1 MDPGLRWDDV
11 DPVHIFG
18 VGRRFLVRNGR
29 NGRLPMFLQT
39 YGIRQAGFGG
49 GMQENLIDAHLPRID
64 PKIIRPL
71 SKSHGEQ
78 IMKYLIKPI
87 SLIAIATLL
96 QFFSQS
102 VRAESTINIQILNA
116 IVKDQVV
123 AGATVTLQKNGEQ
136 SVSAS
141 TNAQGQANF
150 PVKFVDDQSTI
161 LIVKKSGYSNLVVK
175 CPCAGT
181 TYAISPVMTSLDGM
195 RIVLNW
201 GASPSDLDSHLVYPN
216 NHVYFVAQ
224 KGQLANLDVDDTTS
238 YGPETITI
246 EKKKEGERYIYAV
259 HNYSDREN
267 LNSYTLSKSAAKV
280 FVYVGQTLIRT
291 YYVPSNK
298 VGNMWAVF
306 AVTAA
311 GEFQDYNV
319 LKNVV
324 SEDRLE
330 LAEFEGVI
338 EKTTV
343 PVSTYS
349 VASQADAQ
357 TSNRL
362 GEAAYHAGKYDEAI
376 RLYQA
381 AIESDG
387 NYGQA
392 YSNLGLVFQKAGR
405 VSEALWANRKAI
417 ALANGASAAVVRA
430 SSHYNNGKIYE
441 TASQWQ
447 DALREFRAAKSE
459 NANPVYDQAILRMQQ
474 KGAH

>member
-1 MDPGLRWDDV
+1 MR
-11 DPVHIFG
+11 
-18 VGRRFLVRNGR
+18 
-29 NGRLPMFLQT
+29 
-39 YGIRQAGFGG
+39 
-49 GMQENLIDAHLPRID
+49 
-64 PKIIRPL
+64 
-71 SKSHGEQ
+71 
-78 IMKYLIKPI
+78 YLIKPI
-87 SLIAIATLL
+87 SLIATLILL
-96 QFFSQS
+96 QCLSPS
-102 VRAESTINIQILNA
+102 ARADGTINIQILNA

-136 SVSAS
+136 SVSK
-141 TNAQGQANF
+141 TTTAQGQASF
-150 PVKFVDDQSTI
+150 PKRFADDQTTL
-161 LIVKKSGYSNLVVK
+161 LIVKKVGYSNLVVK

-181 TYAISPVMTSLDGM
+181 TYAISPVMAGLDGM

-201 GASPSDLDSHLVYPN
+201 GSSPYDLDSHLVYPR
-216 NHVYFVAQ
+216 NHVSFVSQ
-224 KGQLANLDVDDTTS
+224 KGDQAHLDVDDTTS

-246 EKKKEGERYIYAV
+246 EKKKEGQRYVYAV

-267 LNSYTLSKSAAKV
+267 LNSDSLSKSAAKV
-280 FVYVGQTLIRT
+280 FVYVGQTLIKT

-298 VGNMWAVF
+298 SGNMWAVF
-306 AVTAA
+306 AVTAG
-311 GEFQDYNV
+311 GEFEDYNV
-319 LKNVV
+319 LKSV
-324 SEDRLE
+324 SSHDRLE

-343 PVSTYS
+343 PTSTFS
-349 VASQADAQ
+349 VIRQADAK

-362 GEAAYHAGKYDEAI
+362 GEAAYHSGKYDQAI
-376 RLYQA
+376 QHYQA

-417 ALANGASAAVVRA
+417 ALASGATAAVVRA

-447 DALREFRAAKSE
+447 DAMREFRAAKRE
-459 NANPVYDQAILRMQQ
+459 NANPVYDKSILRMQQ
-474 KGAH
+474 KGAR

>member
-1 MDPGLRWDDV
+1 MR
-11 DPVHIFG
+11 
-18 VGRRFLVRNGR
+18 
-29 NGRLPMFLQT
+29 
-39 YGIRQAGFGG
+39 
-49 GMQENLIDAHLPRID
+49 
-64 PKIIRPL
+64 
-71 SKSHGEQ
+71 
-78 IMKYLIKPI
+78 YLIKPI
-87 SLIAIATLL
+87 SLIATLILL
-96 QFFSQS
+96 QCLSPS
-102 VRAESTINIQILNA
+102 ARADGTINIQILNA

-136 SVSAS
+136 SVSE
-141 TNAQGQANF
+141 TTTAQGQASF
-150 PVKFVDDQSTI
+150 PKRFVDDQTTL
-161 LIVKKSGYSNLVVK
+161 LIVKKVGYSNLVVK

-181 TYAISPVMTSLDGM
+181 TYAISPVMAGLDGM

-201 GASPSDLDSHLVYPN
+201 GSSPYDLDSHLVYPR
-216 NHVYFVAQ
+216 NHVSFVSQ
-224 KGQLANLDVDDTTS
+224 KGDQAHLDVDDTTS

-246 EKKKEGERYIYAV
+246 EKKKEGQRYVYAV

-267 LNSYTLSKSAAKV
+267 LNSDSLSKSAAKV
-280 FVYVGQTLIRT
+280 FVYVGQTLIKT

-298 VGNMWAVF
+298 SGNMWAVF
-306 AVTAA
+306 AVTAG
-311 GEFQDYNV
+311 GEFEDYNV
-319 LKNVV
+319 LKSV
-324 SEDRLE
+324 SSHDRLE

-343 PVSTYS
+343 PTSTFS
-349 VASQADAQ
+349 VIRQADAK

-362 GEAAYHAGKYDEAI
+362 GEAAYHSGKYDQAI
-376 RLYQA
+376 QHYQA

-417 ALANGASAAVVRA
+417 ALASGATAAVVRA

-447 DALREFRAAKSE
+447 DAMREFRAAKRE
-459 NANPVYDQAILRMQQ
+459 NANPVYDKSILRMQQ
-474 KGAH
+474 KGAR

>member
-1 MDPGLRWDDV
+1 
-11 DPVHIFG
+11 
-18 VGRRFLVRNGR
+18 
-29 NGRLPMFLQT
+29 
-39 YGIRQAGFGG
+39 
-49 GMQENLIDAHLPRID
+49 
-64 PKIIRPL
+64 
-71 SKSHGEQ
+71 
-78 IMKYLIKPI
+78 MKYFIKPI
-87 SLIAIATLL
+87 SLIAITTLL
-96 QFFSQS
+96 HIFSQS
-102 VRAESTINIQILNA
+102 VRAESTINIHILNA

-136 SVSAS
+136 SVSAT
-141 TNAQGQANF
+141 TNSQGQASF
-150 PVKFVDDQSTI
+150 PVKFIDDQTTL
-161 LIVKKSGYSNLVVK
+161 LIVKKPGYSNLVVK

-201 GASPSDLDSHLVYPN
+201 GASPSDLDSHLVYPS
-216 NHVYFVAQ
+216 NHVYFVEQ
-224 KGQLANLDVDDTTS
+224 KGDQANLDVDDTTS

-246 EKKKEGERYIYAV
+246 EKKKEGLRYVYAV
-259 HNYSDREN
+259 HNYTDREN
-267 LNSYTLSKSAAKV
+267 LNSDSLSKSAAKV

-291 YYVPSNK
+291 YYVPANK

-306 AVTAA
+306 AVTAN

-319 LKNVV
+319 LKSVV

-343 PVSTYS
+343 QASNYS
-349 VASQADAQ
+349 AASQADAK

-417 ALANGASAAVVRA
+417 ALANGATAAVVRA

-441 TASQWQ
+441 AASQWQ

-459 NANPVYDQAILRMQQ
+459 NANPVYDKSILRMQQ
-474 KGAH
+474 KGAR